1 MTAHPTAIR
10 SVAGAAPGTR
20 FVRASAHRAAAS
32 GAVRDH
38 AAVHWPEYAI
48 EAVLLATFMVSACT
62 VTVLLEHPAS
72 PIRTLLPD
80 PFVRRALAGAAMGL
94 TAIALIYSPWGRQS
108 GAHFNPSVTLTFWRL
123 GKIAGR
129 DAIAYV
135 GAQCA
140 GGIAGVLLAWL
151 VLGMLAAH
159 PAVAFAA
166 TVPGAAGPAIAFAA
180 ETAISFVLMAAV
192 LLLANGAAARWT
204 GVVCGTLVALFITF
218 EAPYSGMS
226 MNPART
232 LASALAAQRWTALW
246 IYAVA
251 PPLGMLAA
259 AELYLRLRGAR
270 RVVCAKLHHDFV
282 HDCIFRCGYAAAEEG
297 GHGHPL

>member
-10 SVAGAAPGTR
+10 SANGAAP
-20 FVRASAHRAAAS
+20 RARRPLAHAPR
-32 GAVRDH
+32 GAFRDR

-48 EAVLLATFMVSACT
+48 EAALLGAFMIAACA
-62 VTVLLEHPAS
+62 VTALLEYPPS
-72 PIRTLLPD
+72 PVRVLLPD

-94 TAIALIYSPWGRQS
+94 TAIGLIYSPWGRQS
-108 GAHFNPSVTLTFWRL
+108 GAHFNPSVTVTFWRL
-123 GKIAGR
+123 GKIGGR
-129 DAIAYV
+129 DAVAYV

-140 GGIAGVLLAWL
+140 GGIAGVLVAGLL
-151 VLGMLAAH
+151 LGMSAAH

-166 TVPGAAGPAIAFAA
+166 TVPGVAGSAAAFAA
-180 ETAISFVLMAAV
+180 ETAISFVLMTAI

-204 GVVCGTLVALFITF
+204 GVVCGILVALFITF

-232 LASALAAQRWTALW
+232 LASALAARRWTALW

-259 AELYLRLRGAR
+259 AELYLRMRGAR
-270 RVVCAKLHHDFV
+270 RVVCAKLDHDFA
-282 HDCIFRCGYAAAEEG
+282 HDCIFRCGYAAHGEG
-297 GHGHPL
+297 